1 MDKTIFLKITERSIS
16 IDNGWLTYVLSLT
29 YFALGNT
36 LEEEKFKL
44 LINSAIRERE
54 EFILKKNSMEIDAD
68 YRIALALNSSSMIS
82 SKYNVF

>member
-1 MDKTIFLKITERSIS
+1 MKLIMDKTIFLKITEKSIS

-44 LINSAIRERE
+44 LINSLLENE
-54 EFILKKNSMEIDAD
+54 KSLF
-68 YRIALALNSSSMIS
+68 
-82 SKYNVF
+82 

>member
-16 IDNGWLTYVLSLT
+16 IDNGWITYIFYLT
-29 YFALGNT
+29 YFALWNT

-68 YRIALALNSSSMIS
+68 YRTALVLNSSSMIS
-82 SKYNVF
+82 SKYNTF